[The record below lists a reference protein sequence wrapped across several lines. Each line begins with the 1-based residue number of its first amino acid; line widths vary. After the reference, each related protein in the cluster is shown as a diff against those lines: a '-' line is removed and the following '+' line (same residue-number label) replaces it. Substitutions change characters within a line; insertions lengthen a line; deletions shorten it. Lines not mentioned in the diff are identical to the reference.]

1 MLGIGTEAGIFL
13 YAGLSGAAVFL
24 AYGVLVCFRKIV
36 PHRNL
41 AAGLEDLAFWLIVS
55 GYLFRQMYETTYG
68 SIRWFFVLGV
78 VCGALL
84 AYAAGILAKKM
95 FVIVLQI
102 LVKFKKNR

>member
-78 VCGALL
+78 VFGALL

-95 FVIVLQI
+95 FVIVKKI
-102 LVKFKKNR
+102 LEKLKKNR

>member
-13 YAGLSGAAVFL
+13 YAGLSGAVVFL

-41 AAGLEDLAFWLIVS
+41 AAGLEDLAFWFIVS

-84 AYAAGILAKKM
+84 AYAAGIPAKKM
-95 FVIVLQI
+95 FAIVKKI
-102 LVKFKKNR
+102 LEKFKKNR

>member
-13 YAGLSGAAVFL
+13 YAGLSGAVVFL

-41 AAGLEDLAFWLIVS
+41 AAGLEDFAFWLIVS

-95 FVIVLQI
+95 FVIVKKI
-102 LVKFKKNR
+102 LEKFKKNR

>member
-13 YAGLSGAAVFL
+13 YAGLSGAVVFL

-95 FVIVLQI
+95 FVIVKKI
-102 LVKFKKNR
+102 LEKFKKNR

>member
-13 YAGLSGAAVFL
+13 YAGLSGAVVFL

-84 AYAAGILAKKM
+84 AYAARIPAKKM
-95 FVIVLQI
+95 FAIVKKI
-102 LVKFKKNR
+102 LEKFKKNR

>member
-13 YAGLSGAAVFL
+13 YAGLSGAVVFL

-41 AAGLEDLAFWLIVS
+41 AAGLEDLAFWFIVS

-68 SIRWFFVLGV
+68 SIRWFFALGV

-84 AYAAGILAKKM
+84 TYFAGILAKKI
-95 FVIVLQI
+95 FARAKKI
-102 LVKFKKNR
+102 LEKFKKNR

>member
-13 YAGLSGAAVFL
+13 YAGQSGAVVFL

-95 FVIVLQI
+95 FAIVKKI
-102 LVKFKKNR
+102 LEKFKKNR